1 MFPGIG
7 ATNLWPPGGPRHGRE
22 SPAPPPGGHLRRP
35 VPPGITF
42 RELGTYAEYA
52 ECVAIQKETW
62 GAAFSDVVPP
72 SILKVSQE
80 VGGITAGAFAPDG
93 RMLGFIYGMTGF
105 RDGKR
110 AHWSDMLAVRS
121 DLRGGGLGQKLKW
134 YQRGLLLKRGVDT
147 MFWTYD
153 PLVARNA
160 HLNLNRLGA
169 EIHEYVPD
177 YYGPETDS
185 ELHRGLGTD
194 RFVVVWRLQSART
207 RKARAGR
214 AVTDYRRAAA
224 APVVN
229 TFEVGDVGVIPEE
242 RELPDAP
249 LIRVEVPNDIQDV
262 KRDDT
267 GIAWQWRTVTR
278 RAFLHYLGKR
288 YRVDGLYRDADG
300 RAFYVLAAEKKKPLK
315 KPQTRAAEKRKPLK
329 KPQTRRRKR

>member
-1 MFPGIG
+1 LFPGIG
-7 ATNLWPPGGPRHGRE
+7 ATNLWPPGGPRHGRNI
-22 SPAPPPGGHLRRP
+22 PAPPRGGRLRRP
-35 VPPGITF
+35 VPSGVTF
-42 RELGTYAEYA
+42 RELRTHAEYV

-80 VGGITAGAFAPDG
+80 VGGITAGAFTPDG
-93 RMLGFIYGMTGF
+93 RMVGFIYGITGF

-110 AHWSDMLAVRS
+110 AHWSDMLAVRN
-121 DLRGGGLGQKLKW
+121 DLRDGGLGRRLKW
-134 YQRGLLLKRGVDT
+134 YQRGLLLKRGVNT
-147 MFWTYD
+147 MFWTFD

-185 ELHRGLGTD
+185 DLHRGLGTD
-194 RFVVVWRLQSART
+194 RFVVVWRLGSPRT
-207 RKARAGR
+207 LRARAGKP
-214 AVTDYRRAAA
+214 VTDYRRAAA

-229 TFEVGDVGVIPEE
+229 TFEVSGVGIIPEE
-242 RELPDAP
+242 RELPKAP
-249 LIRVEVPNDIQDV
+249 IVRIEVPIDIQDV
-262 KRDDT
+262 KRDDP

-278 RAFLHYLGKR
+278 RAFAHYLGKG

-300 RAFYVLAAEKKKPLK
+300 RAFYVLATEKADKPQK
-315 KPQTRAAEKRKPLK
+315 KPQTKARKH
-329 KPQTRRRKR
+329 